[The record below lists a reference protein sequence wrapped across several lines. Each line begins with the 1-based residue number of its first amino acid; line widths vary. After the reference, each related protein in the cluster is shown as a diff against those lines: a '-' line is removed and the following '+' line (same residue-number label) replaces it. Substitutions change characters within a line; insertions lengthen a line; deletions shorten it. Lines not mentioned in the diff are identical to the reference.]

1 MAHEQKGSVLVTGAS
16 SGIGLAI
23 TRQLLEC
30 GFTVFGI
37 ARDFSKADISHAG
50 FHGAELDLASAD
62 AIQTGLPPLLKSLDE
77 PLRAVVNNAGI
88 GKMGYLEQLSVADIQ
103 SVLAVNLLSHIL
115 ISRLCLPVMKQQ
127 SVLSD
132 LIFVGSE
139 AALTG
144 GKEGSV
150 YCASKF
156 GLRGFAQSLRLE
168 CAKSEVRVSLI
179 NPGAVRTAF
188 FDDLH
193 FEPGDREENAIHP
206 EDVAAMVLSIL
217 SMRGGTVVDEINLSP
232 HKRVWQSK

>member
-1 MAHEQKGSVLVTGAS
+1 MTHEQQGAVLVTGAS

-23 TRQLLEC
+23 SRRLLEC
-30 GFTVFGI
+30 GFSVHGV
-37 ARDFSKADISHAG
+37 ARDFSKADINHAN
-50 FHGAELDLASAD
+50 FHRTELDLACAD
-62 AIQTGLPPLLKSLDE
+62 AIQAGLPPLLKTLDQ

-88 GKMGYLEQLSVADIQ
+88 GKMGYLEQLSVTDIQ

-115 ISRLCLPVMKQQ
+115 VSRLCLPVMKQRAA
-127 SVLSD
+127 LSD
-132 LIFVGSE
+132 LVFIGSE
-139 AALTG
+139 AALAG

-156 GLRGFAQSLRLE
+156 GLRGFAQSLRQE

-188 FDDLH
+188 FDELH
-193 FEPGDREENAIHP
+193 FEPGDRDENAILP
-206 EDVAAMVLSIL
+206 EDVAATVLAIL

-232 HKRVWQSK
+232 RKRVWQSR